1 METLETPCEL
11 NGENKDRV
19 EDLIKNTLFK
29 MTILG
34 RTSKL
39 SNILNIMGVHEI
51 VLGGETIYI
60 DKNMYKHGL
69 TCATV
74 PAIRMD
80 LW

>member
-19 EDLIKNTLFK
+19 ENLIKNTFFK
-29 MTILG
+29 MTNLG

-51 VLGGETIYI
+51 VLGGEAIYI
-60 DKNMYKHGL
+60 K
-69 TCATV
+69 TCTS
-74 PAIRMD
+74 MD
-80 LW
+80 

>member
-19 EDLIKNTLFK
+19 ENLIKNTLFK
-29 MTILG
+29 MTNLG

-51 VLGGETIYI
+51 VLSGKNIY
-60 DKNMYKHGL
+60 
-69 TCATV
+69 
-74 PAIRMD
+74 
-80 LW
+80 